1 MAKGW
6 DWNAERSGFWVNG
19 HSHKLN
25 FLAAHFLRMARDFI
39 TDGKLQNFTGNPY
52 AGCAG
57 GGCMLIRLNLGLIFL
72 PVRDEPILT

>member
-1 MAKGW
+1 
-6 DWNAERSGFWVNG
+6 
-19 HSHKLN
+19 
-25 FLAAHFLRMARDFI
+25 MARDFI

-57 GGCMLIRLNLGLIFL
+57 WGLYAYKAEFRPYFFL